1 MKPEIKEHIKKVYNL
16 NQNPN
21 STDWKSFFNL
31 AVHDNDRKR
40 VEQEFTGNGPLES
53 LLQNPAVNEI
63 LVNDFDKIFFEV
75 NGRIHNHEDHFYSL
89 HSYLNYVERLCEAF
103 GRPLN
108 RERPFLE
115 FQLGNARYSLVFGEL
130 ATGIPILSIRK
141 KSTFL
146 GSFQRLHEQGWCDS
160 ESAKLICALMKE
172 KKNILLVGPT
182 SSGKTTC
189 LQALLSLV
197 ESDERCILIE
207 DTKELTPPN
216 AVSISLLAREFS
228 FGTIQAVTLEDL
240 IKRAMRLRPDRLII
254 GEVRGSEAY
263 SLLLALSTGHKG
275 SLSSL
280 HASSAKQAL
289 LRLEMLV
296 QLGAPDW
303 EIRSI
308 RRLMT
313 LSLDCLLVVE
323 QTPQGR
329 KLKELCE
336 IKSLEESGI
345 ILERIL

>member
-1 MKPEIKEHIKKVYNL
+1 
-16 NQNPN
+16 
-21 STDWKSFFNL
+21 
-31 AVHDNDRKR
+31 
-40 VEQEFTGNGPLES
+40 
-53 LLQNPAVNEI
+53 
-63 LVNDFDKIFFEV
+63 
-75 NGRIHNHEDHFYSL
+75 
-89 HSYLNYVERLCEAF
+89 
-103 GRPLN
+103 
-108 RERPFLE
+108 
-115 FQLGNARYSLVFGEL
+115 
-130 ATGIPILSIRK
+130 
-141 KSTFL
+141 
-146 GSFQRLHEQGWCDS
+146 
-160 ESAKLICALMKE
+160 MKE